1 MDALL
6 TTFKRIAVVLGAIIF
21 CSGCS
26 NVFLEPTPSNPWELV
41 TLPTEETAL
50 DIDFIDN
57 QHGWLVGKH
66 AALLE
71 TLDGGKTW
79 TEKKLGLGSNQ
90 IYNLTSTSFYGDEG
104 WIVGEPS
111 IMLHTTDGG
120 SSWERIAL
128 SEQLPGTTR
137 MITATGSQ
145 SAELVTDVGAIYRTQ
160 DGGKNWQAMVEEAV
174 GVFRNIKRSPDG
186 RYVTVSSRG
195 TFYSTWEPGQRAW
208 QQHNRTSS
216 RRLQNMGFSPDG
228 RLWLLARGGV
238 VQFSEPDTLEVWD
251 EQQAPEFATSWG
263 LLDLAYRNAKEVWV
277 SGGSG
282 NLLRSTDG
290 GQTWQKDKDIES
302 IPSNLYRIVFPSPT
316 QGFILGKGNVL
327 LRFNAD
333 EDIETASLPSSVSGD
348 MG

>member
-6 TTFKRIAVVLGAIIF
+6 TSFKRIAVILTAIIF
-21 CSGCS
+21 CSGCAS
-26 NVFLEPTPSNPWELV
+26 AFLEPTPSNPWELV
-41 TLPTEETAL
+41 SLPTEETTL
-50 DIDFIDN
+50 DIDFIDD

-66 AALLE
+66 ATLLE
-71 TLDGGKTW
+71 TVDGGETW
-79 TEKKLGLGSNQ
+79 TEKKLDLSSNQ
-90 IYNLTSTSFYGDEG
+90 IYNLTSISFYGDEG
-104 WIVGEPS
+104 WVVGEPS

-137 MITATGSQ
+137 MITALDHQ

-160 DGGKNWQAMVEEAV
+160 DAGKNWQAMVEEAV
-174 GVFRNIKRSPDG
+174 GVFRNISRSPDG
-186 RYVTVSSRG
+186 RYVTVSARG
-195 TFYSTWEPGQRAW
+195 NFYSTWEPGQRAW

-238 VQFSEPDTLEVWD
+238 VQFSEPDTLEAWD

-263 LLDLAYRNAKEVWV
+263 LLDLAYRNTEEVWA

-282 NLLRSTDG
+282 NLLRSVDG
-290 GQTWQKDKDIES
+290 GQTWQKDRAIENV
-302 IPSNLYRIVFPSPT
+302 PSNLYRIVFPDSNH
-316 QGFILGKGNVL
+316 GFILGQGNVL
-327 LRFNAD
+327 LRFNPD
-333 EDIETASLPSSVSGD
+333 EDTETA
-348 MG
+348 